1 MSQTRGQRMARSA
14 LDKVKAVAGNKE
26 FAKKYRSR
34 AMGFPAMVM
43 QAGLAQALGFLWAK
57 SGGKVAGDEYG
68 QYLDD
73 LAKVAGQGGGKTLYE
88 NAIKTDI
95 AGYRL
100 HTRDVLD
107 AAGWIKRMTQAVIRV
122 DEEKPRG
129 H

>member
-1 MSQTRGQRMARSA
+1 MSQTRGQRMARIA
-14 LDKVKAVAGNKE
+14 LDKVREADKDKA

-43 QAGLAQALGFLWAK
+43 QSGLAQALGFLQAK

-68 QYLDD
+68 QYLNDI
-73 LAKVAGQGGGKTLYE
+73 AKVAGKDSGKALWE
-88 NAIKTDI
+88 KAISVEI
-95 AGYRL
+95 ADYRL
-100 HTRDVLD
+100 LTRDVLD

-122 DEEKPRG
+122 DEEKPRE